1 MQIKSLSKVLK
12 LIKQNRNM
20 SSYLLHIDVSP
31 NGARSNSKPI
41 GATFVASYLT
51 AHPNEKVTTR
61 DLAKDPLP
69 HMDAEILSANYM
81 PEAARSETQQARHVA
96 RLEIV
101 REIVEAKAIVIS
113 TPMWNWT
120 VPSVLKAYIDH
131 IIVVGQLDAYT
142 KRLLAGKPV
151 TIIISSGSAY
161 GADSAHPEFD
171 HETPIL
177 KHIFTSLGATDIE
190 FIYVAHTMAGV
201 YPGMEALIPAK
212 EASKANALIAA
223 DVRARAI

>member
-1 MQIKSLSKVLK
+1 M
-12 LIKQNRNM
+12 LIKLSTKLSIFIKLNRNM

-31 NGARSNSKPI
+31 NGARSNSKPV
-41 GATFVASYLT
+41 GAAFVASYLT
-51 AHPNEKVTTR
+51 AHPNETVVVR

-81 PEAARSETQQARHVA
+81 PEAARSETQQARHLA
-96 RLEIV
+96 RMEIV

-161 GADSAHPEFD
+161 GVDSAHPEFD
-171 HETPIL
+171 HETPVL
-177 KHIFTSLGATDIE
+177 RHIFTSLGATDIQ
-190 FIYVAHTMAGV
+190 FLYVEHTMAGV

-212 EASKANALIAA
+212 EASKDKALVGA
-223 DVRARAI
+223 DARARAI